1 MDVKLQK
8 LSIMA
13 KFNVGDEVVKLNGKM
28 PAEVVRYS
36 YGSMVFCRYLH
47 SPYATFQAY
56 DHTLKLYG
64 KDSEMTTDKQTL
76 YSFAIDGEI
85 RYGTHI
91 GTNSQNQ
98 YLIEEKT
105 TGAIHVFAKDQLE
118 EVVPYTFS
126 ATMGGKETHYVGTPD
141 VLKKG
146 DVLLYTGSGM
156 PQVAVVTGVDTKN
169 KTARAKFKGAK
180 IVTEAI

>member
-1 MDVKLQK
+1 M
-8 LSIMA
+8 S
-13 KFNVGDEVVKLNGKM
+13 KFNIGDIVIRLNGTK
-28 PAEVVRYS
+28 PAEIVRKGWGDIWYC
-36 YGSMVFCRYLH
+36 CRYLH
-47 SPYATFQAY
+47 APRSSFEAY
-56 DHTLKLYG
+56 ECNLKLYEEES
-64 KDSEMTTDKQTL
+64 KMATDTKTL
-76 YSFAIDGEI
+76 YSFVVNGET

-105 TGAIHVFAKDQLE
+105 TGTIHVFSKDQLE

-126 ATMGGKETHYVGTPD
+126 AIMGGKETHYVGTPNA
-141 VLKKG
+141 LNKG
-146 DVLLYTGSGM
+146 DVLLYTGSTT

-169 KTARAKFKGAK
+169 KAARAKFKGAK